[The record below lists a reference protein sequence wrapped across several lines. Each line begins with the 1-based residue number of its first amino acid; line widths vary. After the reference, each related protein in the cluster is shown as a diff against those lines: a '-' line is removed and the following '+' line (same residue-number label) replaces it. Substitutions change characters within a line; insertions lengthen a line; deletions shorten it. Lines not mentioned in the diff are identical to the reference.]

1 MLDLIASGGGHS
13 ICMLSAEFAEEP
25 NMPVYQC
32 FVFSRGR
39 VSYWE
44 NIECDGRVPLVAAL
58 GDRLKNGKWNHA
70 EAWSGGK
77 LVCDLR
83 RRRPSNEDASQL
95 ASTYSVLR
103 FAE

>member
-1 MLDLIASGGGHS
+1 MD
-13 ICMLSAEFAEEP
+13 
-25 NMPVYQC
+25 
-32 FVFSRGR
+32 
-39 VSYWE
+39 
-44 NIECDGRVPLVAAL
+44 IECDGRMSLTAAL
-58 GDRLKNGKWNHA
+58 RDRLKNGKWNHA

-95 ASTYSVLR
+95 VSTPSVLR